1 MNVEVRKP
9 TPEELDKW
17 GVKSWPIWEK
27 EESSFDWYYDEKE
40 MCFFLEGEVEVE
52 LTTGEKV
59 KIEKGDWAVLSRRS
73 GWFDSCRL
81 YLGEDNSLSESYM
94 RR

>member
-59 KIEKGDWAVLSRRS
+59 KIEKGDWAVFPQGLK
-73 GWFDSCRL
+73 CRWHIKKKVRKH
-81 YLGEDNSLSESYM
+81 YNFG
-94 RR
+94 